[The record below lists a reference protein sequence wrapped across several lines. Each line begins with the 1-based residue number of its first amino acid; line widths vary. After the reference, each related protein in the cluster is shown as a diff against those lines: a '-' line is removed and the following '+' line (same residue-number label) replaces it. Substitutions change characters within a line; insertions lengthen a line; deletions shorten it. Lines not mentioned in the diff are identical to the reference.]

1 MKRYKF
7 DLGGS
12 YVLYAGVTLG
22 AAIAAFMRHWPS
34 RIEEVISITELPIQD
49 YEMP

>member
-12 YVLYAGVTLG
+12 YVLYEGVNLG
-22 AAIAAFMRHWPS
+22 AAIAAFLKHRPE
-34 RIEEVISITELPIQD
+34 RLEEIEAVTETPVKE
-49 YEMP
+49 YEKP